1 MSSPLVPGPKVFLS
15 ATFGA
20 HVREGVFLRERK
32 AEILGFHTR
41 LTELGA
47 SVFSSHLNEE
57 WGAAGL
63 PPEDCM
69 RDDLRALH
77 TADSLCA
84 LLGDQ
89 PSAGVAFEL
98 GYAASVRRPTVLVT
112 SSFRS
117 QSSMIRG
124 MGTLLELEVVEGDPI
139 SRAVIEKACRAAIDL
154 GSKYRSSDRFWE
166 SPEVGRALK
175 FRSSGLT
182 G

>member
-1 MSSPLVPGPKVFLS
+1 MNSLRVAGPKVFLA
-15 ATFGA
+15 ATFGPF
-20 HVREGVFLRERK
+20 VRDGVFLPARK
-32 AEILGFHTR
+32 AEILEYYTR

-47 SVFSSHLNEE
+47 SVFSSHVNED

-77 TADSLCA
+77 AADSLCA

-124 MGTLLELEVVEGDPI
+124 MGSLLELKVVEGDPG
-139 SRAVIEKACRAAIDL
+139 SRTVVEKACAASIDL
-154 GSKYRSSDRFWE
+154 GVAYRKSDRFWE
-166 SPEVGRALK
+166 SSEVGHALK
-175 FRSSGLT
+175 FRTFG
-182 G
+182 GAR